1 MHKQTIKETQQ
12 SLKDDMDTV
21 TSEMGK
27 FLLKQKAEYSR
38 FGAQIKQLKEIKEE
52 LSESLSNLANRVKR
66 AEDKAGIT
74 PQEGESGNQGGVQK
88 NPY

>member
-1 MHKQTIKETQQ
+1 MHKQNIKETEQ
-12 SLKDDMDTV
+12 SLLDGMENV

-38 FGAQIKQLKEIKEE
+38 FGAQVKQLREIKDE
-52 LSESLSNLANRVKR
+52 LSGSMSTLAYRVQR
-66 AEDKAGIT
+66 VEEKAGIT
-74 PQEGESGNQGGVQK
+74 PNEAEGGQPAGVLK